1 MGQLDWAVQLAKDLI
16 KQFGAPVTL
25 RNVVR
30 TPAPDPLKPHR
41 PGEAVAVDTTVD
53 AVFLDYEQ
61 KYIGGYT
68 SLGSEAG
75 GTVIQMGDQRVYM
88 PSTGTDGV
96 TPVKPVVDALIL
108 RGSEKWKIITV
119 RPLNPNGQ
127 QIMYDVQVRQ

>member
-1 MGQLDWAVQLAKDLI
+1 MGELDWAVQLAKDLI

-25 RNVVR
+25 RNMVR
-30 TPAPDPLKPHR
+30 ASAPDPAKPHR
-41 PGEAVAVDTTVD
+41 PGVTTQVDKTVD

-61 KYIGGYT
+61 KYID
-68 SLGSEAG
+68 

-88 PSTGTDGV
+88 PSTATDGV
-96 TPVKPVVDALIL
+96 TAVKPVVDALIL
-108 RGSEKWKIITV
+108 RGTEKWKIITA